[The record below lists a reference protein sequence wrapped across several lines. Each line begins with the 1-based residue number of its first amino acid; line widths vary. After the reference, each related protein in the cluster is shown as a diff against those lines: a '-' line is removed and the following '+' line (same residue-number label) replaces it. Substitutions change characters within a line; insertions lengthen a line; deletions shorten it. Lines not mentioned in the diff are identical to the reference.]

1 MSTSRH
7 CGPSPQTSA
16 PPLALSSRER
26 GVAVRVQC
34 SDATDDPRVVLCK
47 LTLGR
52 NLHVP
57 LQRLRDGTAFGSL
70 AHRLAEV
77 FGADPRHVT
86 LDLQLGEAH
95 FVAAADLGIEPDPG
109 R

>member
-16 PPLALSSRER
+16 PHLALSSRER
-26 GVAVRVQC
+26 GVAVRVHC
-34 SDATDDPRVVLCK
+34 SDATDDPRFALCE

-57 LQRLRDGTAFGSL
+57 LQRLRDGAALRCL
-70 AHRLAEV
+70 ADRLAEV

-95 FVAAADLGIEPDPG
+95 FVAATDLGIE
-109 R
+109 